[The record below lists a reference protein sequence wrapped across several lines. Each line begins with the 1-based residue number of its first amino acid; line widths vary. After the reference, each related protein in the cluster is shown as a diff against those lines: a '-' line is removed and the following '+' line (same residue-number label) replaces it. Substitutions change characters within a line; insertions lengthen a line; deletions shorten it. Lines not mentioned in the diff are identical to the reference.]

1 MLKARSP
8 QGRKNLHATNHWPP
22 NTTAPHFPSMR
33 LSLQFFPKFS
43 AHLAI
48 ELLLHI
54 GAHKPLED
62 FLTRRVRCSTL
73 KDVMR
78 SS

>member
-1 MLKARSP
+1 MVEERSP
-8 QGRKNLHATNHWPP
+8 QGRKNLHATTRRPP
-22 NTTAPHFPSMR
+22 NTTAPHFRSMR

-48 ELLLHI
+48 ELLLEAR
-54 GAHKPLED
+54 AHKPLEN
-62 FLTRRVRCSTL
+62 FLTRRVGCCTL

-78 SS
+78 SR

>member
-8 QGRKNLHATNHWPP
+8 QGRKNLHATNQRPP

-62 FLTRRVRCSTL
+62 FLTRRVRCRTI
-73 KDVMR
+73 KAFVRR
-78 SS
+78 S

>member
-62 FLTRRVRCSTL
+62 FLTRRVRCCTL